1 VDLAATL
8 TANLQRQPGDRQ
20 SGLLPLPA
28 RPAWHLQRFEQ
39 RPRRLVLF
47 VVDTSDSMGDAPENR
62 MTTALGM
69 AVSLLRYA
77 YLQRDR
83 VALITFRDRAA
94 SLTVPPTGS
103 IPRVYACLRH
113 VAVGGATPLADGLR
127 MARETIRQERLK
139 ERDLNVLMVLV
150 SDGEATVPLRR
161 GGNPLTDCLEIAA
174 ELRKDQVASILIDTG
189 SAASADRLLP
199 RLATTLGGVCRRLQ
213 DVGSNDLLKLLAT
226 PPPGRNRT

>member
-8 TANLQRQPGDRQ
+8 TANLHRQPGDRQ
-20 SGLLPLPA
+20 TGLLPLPA
-28 RPAWHLQRFEQ
+28 RPVWHLQRFEQ

-62 MTTALGM
+62 MTAALGM
-69 AVSLLRYA
+69 AVSLLRHA

-103 IPRVYACLRH
+103 ISRVYACLRH

-127 MARETIRQERLK
+127 LARETIRQARFK
-139 ERDLNVLMVLV
+139 EHDLEVLMVLV

-161 GGNPLTDCLEIAA
+161 GGNPLADCLEVAG
-174 ELRKDQVASILIDTG
+174 ELRREQVASILIDTG
-189 SAASADRLLP
+189 SAAPADRLLP
-199 RLATTLGGVCRRLQ
+199 RLATTLGGTCRRLRE
-213 DVGSNDLLKLLAT
+213 VGNDDLLKLLST
-226 PPPGRNRT
+226 PAPERSRP